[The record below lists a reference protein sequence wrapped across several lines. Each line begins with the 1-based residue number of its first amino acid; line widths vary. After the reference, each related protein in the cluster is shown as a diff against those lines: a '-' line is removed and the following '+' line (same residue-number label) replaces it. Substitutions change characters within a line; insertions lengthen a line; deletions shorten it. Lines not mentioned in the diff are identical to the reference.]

1 MHAYMTNRQA
11 LQRANVASFTLPG
24 FAQDGFPHLRSA
36 SLAKIG
42 GGMRLRGQAGGRP
55 CRWVLSIEAFGK
67 GAVARGYLLWNSFG
81 KHRSENTFPVVP
93 AHAGGL
99 SNSLHLMKSKDD
111 LKGSARARRILEQR
125 T

>member
-55 CRWVLSIEAFGK
+55 CRWVAMQLRRGSRSSLVSSRWFLSQNSRSKWSVLIFDPFDH
-67 GAVARGYLLWNSFG
+67 ARVQKEF
-81 KHRSENTFPVVP
+81 
-93 AHAGGL
+93 
-99 SNSLHLMKSKDD
+99 M
-111 LKGSARARRILEQR
+111 Q
-125 T
+125 

>member
-1 MHAYMTNRQA
+1 M
-11 LQRANVASFTLPG
+11 
-24 FAQDGFPHLRSA
+24 
-36 SLAKIG
+36 
-42 GGMRLRGQAGGRP
+42 
-55 CRWVLSIEAFGK
+55 LSIEAFGK

>member
-1 MHAYMTNRQA
+1 
-11 LQRANVASFTLPG
+11 
-24 FAQDGFPHLRSA
+24 LRSA

-111 LKGSARARRILEQR
+111 SRSQDPGTAHMNVAPTLQVC
-125 T
+125 